1 MENIMNLIEPS
12 VLIICLCVGYV
23 WKHMT
28 LVENKTHD
36 YIPLSLMFLGIIL
49 TCWMKFS
56 VDVGVIAQGAITGL
70 ASVGL
75 HQAFTRTI
83 EGLSST
89 HSIPEK
95 NNNNSDKAEGE

>member
-12 VLIICLCVGYV
+12 VLIICLCAGYV

-36 YIPLSLMFLGIIL
+36 YIPLTLMFLGIVL
-49 TCWMKFS
+49 TCWMKWSF
-56 VDVGVIAQGAITGL
+56 DVGIIAQGAITGL

-75 HQAFTRTI
+75 HQTFTRTI
-83 EGLSST
+83 EGLST
-89 HSIPEK
+89 NTNVHEK
-95 NNNNSDKAEGE
+95 EDKSEEDGEK

>member
-1 MENIMNLIEPS
+1 MNLVEPS
-12 VLIICLCVGYV
+12 VLIICLCIGFV

-36 YIPLSLMFLGIIL
+36 YIPLTLMLIGVVL
-49 TCWMKFS
+49 TCWMKWS

-75 HQAFTRTI
+75 HQTFTRTI
-83 EGLSST
+83 DGLSATSQ
-89 HSIPEK
+89 SPLEK
-95 NNNNSDKAEGE
+95 NDKEDKNGE